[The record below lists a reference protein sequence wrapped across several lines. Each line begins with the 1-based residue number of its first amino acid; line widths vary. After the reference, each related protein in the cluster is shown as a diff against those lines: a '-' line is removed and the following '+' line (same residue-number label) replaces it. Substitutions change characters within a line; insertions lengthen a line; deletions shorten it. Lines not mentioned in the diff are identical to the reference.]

1 MNVVAVN
8 IRAPGDDV
16 GGRRKLLGIGAKADA
31 NYRFQAFLAGSGAD
45 AALQLRR
52 AQAVEETAIHG
63 SAIERAERAAVRVGQ
78 DGFGAVFRN
87 DLAQSMRN
95 FVESLVPG
103 DALKSSRWSDGRP
116 RPSFQLEA
124 SIMCGAGALA
134 RVRTIRARSLRLHPS
149 HGIQHAIWRVHA
161 FQILRAFGPKES
173 AGNGML
179 RIALNFGGAPVIA
192 GDHDAAAV
200 IAVL

>member
-16 GGRRKLLGIGAKADA
+16 AGMRKLFGLGAKLDP
-31 NYRFQAFLAGSGAD
+31 NYRFKAFIAGSGAD
-45 AALQLRR
+45 AALQLRS
-52 AQAVEETAIHG
+52 AQAVEETAVHG

-116 RPSFQLEA
+116 RPSFPLEA
-124 SIMCGAGALA
+124 SIVCCAGALA
-134 RVRTIRARSLRLHPS
+134 RVRTIPAPSLPLPPS
-149 HGIQHAIWRVHA
+149 HGIQHPLSR
-161 FQILRAFGPKES
+161 
-173 AGNGML
+173 
-179 RIALNFGGAPVIA
+179 
-192 GDHDAAAV
+192 
-200 IAVL
+200 